1 MELLSTNVCF
11 DGEHRRYRHTS
22 ATLQCAMEF
31 AVFLPPAALGTNSKP
46 VPVLYWF
53 SGLTCTDQN
62 FMQKAGAQKL
72 AAKLGLAIV
81 CPDTSPRGLNLPGE
95 DDSYDF
101 GSGAGFYV
109 NATEQPW
116 APHYRMYDYVVKE
129 LPQLV
134 ESELPL
140 SGERAVSGHSM
151 GGHGALICALKNP
164 GFYKSVSAFAPIA
177 NPMACPWGQKAFT
190 GYLGSDQGRWEEW
203 DATRL
208 IPGAEERL
216 PLLIDQGTAD
226 EFLEQQLN
234 PEALAD
240 ACEKH
245 HHHINLR
252 MHRGYDHSYF
262 FIASFIDDHLN
273 HHARALGLVA

>member
-1 MELLSTNVCF
+1 MELLATNVCF

-22 ATLQCAMEF
+22 VALKCGMEF
-31 AVFLPPAALGTNSKP
+31 AVFLPPAALGHNARS
-46 VPVLYWF
+46 VPVLYWL

-72 AAKLGLAIV
+72 AATLGLAIV
-81 CPDTSPRGLNLPGE
+81 CPDTSPRGVNLPGE

-116 APHYRMYDYVVKE
+116 APHYRMYDYVTKE
-129 LPQLV
+129 LPQLL

-140 SGERAVSGHSM
+140 TEDRAISGHSM

-164 GFYKSVSAFAPIA
+164 GLYKSVSAFAPIA
-177 NPMACPWGQKAFT
+177 HPMACPWGQKAFT
-190 GYLGSDQGRWEEW
+190 GYLGEDQSAWEQW

-208 IPGAEERL
+208 IATAEERL
-216 PLLIDQGTAD
+216 PLLVDQGTAD
-226 EFLEQQLN
+226 DFLESQLN
-234 PEALAD
+234 PEALVD
-240 ACEKH
+240 ACEKF

-262 FIASFIDDHLN
+262 FIASFIEDHLN
-273 HHARALGLVA
+273 HHAKALGLV